1 MGLLNAIF
9 GINSNSKKVIELL
22 NKGAIIIDVRS
33 TAEFK
38 QGNVPNSE
46 NIPLNEFESRIDDI
60 AKIDTPIILCCLS
73 GKRSSKAFSILKE
86 KRNDCLNAGSWKK
99 INTLIKA

>member
-46 NIPLNEFESRIDDI
+46 KYSFKRI
-60 AKIDTPIILCCLS
+60 
-73 GKRSSKAFSILKE
+73 
-86 KRNDCLNAGSWKK
+86 
-99 INTLIKA
+99 